1 MLYKKTY
8 PVVKR
13 QWVHIDYM
21 RNEKDIHFNRILEA
35 CDFHGIA
42 DLLQFCYNWNQEVI
56 AEFYSTL
63 FFDKKREDLYEDDQW
78 QEIQCEAY
86 SVFSYSWIVFSAG
99 HSQETSLW
107 ESDDARGDDS
117 DVHPEQRFLGSQGG

>member
-8 PVVKR
+8 PVVKH
-13 QWVHIDYM
+13 QCVHIDYM

-35 CDFHGIA
+35 CDFHGIT
-42 DLLQFCYNWNQEVI
+42 DLLQFRYNWNQEVI

-78 QEIQCEAY
+78 QEIQCELTQ
-86 SVFSYSWIVFSAG
+86 FSHILVFSAG

-117 DVHPEQRFLGSQGG
+117 DVHPEQRFLASQGG